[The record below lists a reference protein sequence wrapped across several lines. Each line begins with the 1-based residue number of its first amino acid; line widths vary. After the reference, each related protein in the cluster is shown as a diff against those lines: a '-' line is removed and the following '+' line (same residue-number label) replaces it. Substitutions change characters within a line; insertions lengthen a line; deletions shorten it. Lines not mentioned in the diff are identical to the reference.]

1 MKTTKTRESTDSEMP
16 SIEELFDA
24 YCRLTQVDN
33 LGPLAEQDQRHAFFC
48 GFESCMK
55 VMEKLADIFEADE
68 AKGQR
73 IIDRLSAEFEK
84 FAQASDSGESKV
96 IH

>member
-1 MKTTKTRESTDSEMP
+1 
-16 SIEELFDA
+16 
-24 YCRLTQVDN
+24 
-33 LGPLAEQDQRHAFFC
+33 
-48 GFESCMK
+48 MK